1 MKKLLVL
8 AMVAVLVFSFAF
20 TAVSKGGPPDR
31 CDGHECYID
40 SGCEDGVCWYLK
52 CCRDEYFYK
61 GQCVWGDYV
70 CVSLI

>member
-8 AMVAVLVFSFAF
+8 ALVAVLVFSFSF
-20 TAVSKGGPPDR
+20 TAVSAKKPVV

-40 SGCEDGVCWYLK
+40 SGCADGVCWYLK

-61 GQCVWGDYV
+61 GGCVWGDYV

>member
-20 TAVSKGGPPDR
+20 TAVGSKKPV

-40 SGCEDGVCWYLK
+40 SGCEDGVCWYDK

-61 GQCVWGDYV
+61 GKCVWGDYV
-70 CVSLI
+70 CVSLL

>member
-8 AMVAVLVFSFAF
+8 AMVAVLVCSFAF
-20 TAVSKGGPPDR
+20 TATSKGKLV

-40 SGCEDGVCWYLK
+40 SGCADGVCWYLK

-61 GQCVWGDYV
+61 GRCVWGDYV
-70 CVSLI
+70 CVSALP